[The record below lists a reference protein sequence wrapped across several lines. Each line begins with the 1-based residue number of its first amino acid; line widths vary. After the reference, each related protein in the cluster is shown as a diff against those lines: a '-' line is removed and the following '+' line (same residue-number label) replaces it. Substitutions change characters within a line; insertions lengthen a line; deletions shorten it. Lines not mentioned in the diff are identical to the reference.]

1 MKMKIV
7 DLDGFGVNPGDLSWE
22 AISKLGD
29 FKLYDR
35 TSPEDVISRAK
46 DADIILINKINI
58 TDEIMEQ
65 LPKLKYIGVL
75 ATGYNVVDIES
86 ANKRGIVVSNIPAYS
101 TDSVAQLTFAHILNM
116 VNRVG
121 HYADLNRK
129 GRWSN
134 NLDFCYW
141 NTPLMEISGKTI
153 GILGLGNIG
162 SKVARIAHDFGMDVY
177 AFTSKSSTEL
187 PDGIQKTTIDGLLSV
202 SDILTLHCPLTAETR
217 ELINKESIKK
227 MKRGALL
234 VNTGRG
240 QLVNE
245 ADVADALTSGQLGG
259 YGADVMCEEPPS
271 AENPLFAQPNAFI
284 TPHIAWATLEAR
296 TRLMNI
302 LLENLKSYKD
312 GNPQNIVNKTK

>member
-1 MKMKIV
+1 MKIV
-7 DLDGFGVNPGDLSWE
+7 DLDGFGVNPGDLNWE

-35 TSPEDVISRAK
+35 TSPEDVVLRAK

-86 ANKRGIVVSNIPAYS
+86 ANKRGILVSNIPAYS

-116 VNRVG
+116 VNRVE

-141 NTPLMEISGKTI
+141 DTPLMEISGKTI

-177 AFTSKSSTEL
+177 AFTSKSAAEL
-187 PDGIQKTTIDGLLSV
+187 PAGIHKATIDELFSL
-202 SDILTLHCPLTAETR
+202 SDILTLHCPLTPQTQ
-217 ELINKESIKK
+217 ELINKDSIKK
-227 MKRGALL
+227 MKHGALL

-245 ADVADALTSGQLGG
+245 QDIADALRSGQLGG

-302 LLENLKSYKD
+302 LLENLKSYID
-312 GNPQNIVNKTK
+312 GNPQNIVNITK